1 MECLFSSNAIQKIAR
16 VQLVS
21 DIKECGRCSRNII
34 TYDHLDNN
42 NNTSR
47 MISALGSQ
55 MSNIGTFLSMV
66 FMVILT

>member
-1 MECLFSSNAIQKIAR
+1 MECLFSSNAIQRIAR
-16 VQLVS
+16 DQLVS
-21 DIKECGRCSRNII
+21 DIKEGGRCSRNIT

-47 MISALGSQ
+47 MISTPGSQ
-55 MSNIGTFLSMV
+55 MSYIGTFLSMV